1 MMDCLGKWR
10 RKVPMKRKAL
20 SLMLLL
26 GFLAMWT
33 ASVYAYN
40 NTMTVNPAVI
50 NPPGGST
57 TITIET
63 TASAAG
69 TLTVTS
75 PDGYTSW
82 SISISQPAGPK
93 DYVFPTDFPPSA
105 NTTAM
110 GKYDVTADVTIALTG
125 YHWKTTFQVSFFVI
139 PVAPLGVVGIL
150 GACFAALGV
159 SKAKNSQ

>member
-1 MMDCLGKWR
+1 
-10 RKVPMKRKAL
+10 MKRKAL

-40 NTMTVNPAVI
+40 NSISVNPAVI
-50 NPPGGST
+50 NPAGGST
-57 TITIET
+57 TITLET
-63 TASAAG
+63 ARAATG

-105 NTTAM
+105 NTTVIGSYEVKANILM
-110 GKYDVTADVTIALTG
+110 YIGIYT
-125 YHWKTTFQVSFFVI
+125 WRTTFQVEFFTI
-139 PVAPLGVVGIL
+139 PVAPLGIVGII
-150 GACFAALGV
+150 GALFAGLAVKKL
-159 SKAKNSQ
+159 KQE